1 MRALCLGIVLL
12 LLASMPVRADQP
24 LLTAAAHAAASGDY
38 AAAARNYEQ
47 VLKRD
52 GFSAP
57 VLFNLGNAWL
67 RLGKPARAILDYE
80 RALVLAPRSPAIEAN
95 LTAARQHAGLAP
107 ETVSPWLAAARYFS
121 FDSYMWAALG
131 AIWVLCGALVLLC
144 VNGVARRLAR
154 PLILVAAVTLCVSAD
169 AAVLC
174 WSDLYRAVVIQGPAI
189 LHLAPAPSAAASGSA
204 REGEV
209 IWIQDRYSGFV
220 FVRTADGHS
229 GWVAQE
235 AAVPVRASRP

>member
-1 MRALCLGIVLL
+1 VRVLCLGLVLL
-12 LLASMPVRADQP
+12 LVAAMPLRADQP
-24 LLTAAAHAAASGDY
+24 LI
-38 AAAARNYEQ
+38 AAAAQAAATGDYPAAVRNYEQ

-80 RALVLAPRSPAIEAN
+80 RALVLAPRNPAIEAN

-107 ETVSPWLAAARYFS
+107 ETISPWLAAARHFS
-121 FDSYMWAALG
+121 FDSYLWAGLG
-131 AIWVLCGALVLLC
+131 ALWVLCGALVLLC
-144 VNGVARRLAR
+144 VNGAGRRLAR
-154 PLILVAAVTLCVSAD
+154 PLILVAALTLCVSAD
-169 AAVLC
+169 AAALC

-189 LHLAPAPSAAASGSA
+189 LHLAPAPSAAASGSL

-209 IWIQDRYSGFV
+209 VWLQERYRGFV
-220 FVRTADGHS
+220 FVRSADGHS
-229 GWVAQE
+229 GWVSDE
-235 AAVPVRASRP
+235 TAVPVRAPGP